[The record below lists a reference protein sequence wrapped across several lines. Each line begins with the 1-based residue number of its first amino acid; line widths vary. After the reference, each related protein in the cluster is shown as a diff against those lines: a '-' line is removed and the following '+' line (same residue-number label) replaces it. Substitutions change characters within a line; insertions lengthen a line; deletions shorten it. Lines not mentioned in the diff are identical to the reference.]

1 MAMIF
6 VNRDSQDLGQFTEQ
20 EISDG
25 LQSGR
30 FFPADLGWQEGMEN
44 WQPLST
50 FTNLPAPGS
59 ASPAIHPVPPASG
72 TACAGFQQPGMI
84 RFDECLNKAWECFK
98 VNWGLCVVAMLIFF
112 AISFAVQIPMQFAQ
126 RLFTNYAGHGAS
138 PQIGMLVIAGVVFF
152 FFYLLATGVSSI
164 LSAGFMY
171 FYITALRTKAN
182 IDQMF
187 AGFRASNW
195 IQILL
200 AGVVW
205 FAAIFVLALVV
216 LAPGIY
222 LTITTKSEIP
232 AIVSV
237 VILLLPIIYI
247 SVGVGFVFP
256 LIVDRGIGFWEAIT
270 TALKTVHGNW
280 FSAFGLL
287 ILVGL
292 VAMSGVILCCVGIL
306 ATAPLA
312 YMIWGQGY
320 RQLFGDPDSVR
331 VD

>member
-1 MAMIF
+1 MGMIF
-6 VNRDSQDLGQFTEQ
+6 VNRDRESLGQFTEQ
-20 EISDG
+20 EVSNG
-25 LQSGR
+25 LNSGNLR
-30 FFPADLGWQEGMEN
+30 PDDLAWQEGMES

-50 FTNLPAPGS
+50 FENLPPPGAAPVEIG
-59 ASPAIHPVPPASG
+59 VPERFKNLEPNRMK
-72 TACAGFQQPGMI
+72 PGKI
-84 RFDECLNKAWECFK
+84 RFDECLTKGWECFAK
-98 VNWGLCVVAMLIFF
+98 SWGICVVSTIVFF
-112 AISFAVQIPMQFAQ
+112 VLSLLVQLPMQFAQ
-126 RLFTNYAGHGAS
+126 ALMERYTGPKISGE
-138 PQIGMLVIAGVVFF
+138 PMLVVGLGVAFF
-152 FFYLLATGVSSI
+152 FFWAVGSAVSAI

-171 FYITALRTKAN
+171 FFITALRTKAN

-205 FAAIFVLALVV
+205 FAAVFVLALVV

-232 AIVSV
+232 VIVSA
-237 VILLLPIIYI
+237 VIFLVPIIYI
-247 SVGVGFVFP
+247 SVAIGFVFP

-280 FSAFGLL
+280 LSAFCLL
-287 ILVGL
+287 ILVAL
-292 VAMSGVILCCVGIL
+292 VAMSGVILCCVGML
-306 ATAPLA
+306 ATVPLGYLMWA
-312 YMIWGQGY
+312 QGY
-320 RQLFGDPDSVR
+320 RQLFGDPDSAR

>member
-1 MAMIF
+1 MGMIF
-6 VNRDSQDLGQFTEQ
+6 VNRDRESLGQFTEQ
-20 EISDG
+20 EISNA
-25 LQSGR
+25 LNSGKLL
-30 FFPADLGWQEGMEN
+30 PDDLAWQEGMES
-44 WQPLST
+44 WQPLSS
-50 FTNLPAPGS
+50 FENLPHPGAAPVEIG
-59 ASPAIHPVPPASG
+59 VPERFKNLEPNRMK
-72 TACAGFQQPGMI
+72 PGKI
-84 RFDECLNKAWECFK
+84 RFDECLTKGWECFAK
-98 VNWGLCVVAMLIFF
+98 NWGVCVVSTLVFFVLSLI
-112 AISFAVQIPMQFAQ
+112 VQLPMQFAQ
-126 RLFTNYAGHGAS
+126 ALLERYTGPKISGE
-138 PQIGMLVIAGVVFF
+138 PMLVVGLGVAFF
-152 FFYLLATGVSSI
+152 FFWAVGSAVSAI

>member
-1 MAMIF
+1 MGMIF
-6 VNRDSQDLGQFTEQ
+6 VNRDRESLGQFTEQ
-20 EISDG
+20 EISNA
-25 LQSGR
+25 LNSGKLL
-30 FFPADLGWQEGMEN
+30 PDDLAWQEGMES
-44 WQPLST
+44 WQPLSS
-50 FTNLPAPGS
+50 FENLPPPGAAPVEIG
-59 ASPAIHPVPPASG
+59 VPERFKNLEPNRMK
-72 TACAGFQQPGMI
+72 PGKI
-84 RFDECLNKAWECFK
+84 RFDECLTKGWECFAK
-98 VNWGLCVVAMLIFF
+98 NWGVCVVSTRVFFVLSLI
-112 AISFAVQIPMQFAQ
+112 VQLPMQFAQ
-126 RLFTNYAGHGAS
+126 ALLERYTGPKISGE
-138 PQIGMLVIAGVVFF
+138 PMLVVGLGVAFF
-152 FFYLLATGVSSI
+152 FFWAVGSAVSAI

>member
-1 MAMIF
+1 MGMIF
-6 VNRDSQDLGQFTEQ
+6 VNRDRESLGQFTEQ
-20 EISDG
+20 EVSNG
-25 LQSGR
+25 LNSGNLL
-30 FFPADLGWQEGMEN
+30 PDDLAWQEGMES

-50 FTNLPAPGS
+50 FENLPPPGAAPVQIG
-59 ASPAIHPVPPASG
+59 VPERFKNLDPNRMK
-72 TACAGFQQPGMI
+72 PGKI
-84 RFDECLNKAWECFK
+84 RFDECLTKGWESFAK
-98 VNWGLCVVAMLIFF
+98 NWGVCVVSTIVFF
-112 AISFAVQIPMQFAQ
+112 VLSLLVQLPMQFAQ
-126 RLFTNYAGHGAS
+126 ALMEHYTGPKISGE
-138 PQIGMLVIAGVVFF
+138 PMLVVGLGVAFF
-152 FFYLLATGVSSI
+152 FFWAVGSAVSAI

-171 FYITALRTKAN
+171 FFITALRTKAN

-205 FAAIFVLALVV
+205 FAAVFVLALVV

-232 AIVSV
+232 VIVSA
-237 VILLLPIIYI
+237 VIFLIPIIYV
-247 SVGVGFVFP
+247 SVAIGFVFP

-280 FSAFGLL
+280 FSALGLL

-292 VAMSGVILCCVGIL
+292 VAMSGVILCCIGML
-306 ATAPLA
+306 ATVPLG
-312 YMIWGQGY
+312 YLIWGQGY
-320 RQLFGDPDSVR
+320 RQLFGDPDSAR

>member
-1 MAMIF
+1 MGMIF
-6 VNRDSQDLGQFTEQ
+6 VNRDRESLGQFTEQ
-20 EISDG
+20 EISNA
-25 LQSGR
+25 LNSGKLL
-30 FFPADLGWQEGMEN
+30 ASDLAWTEGMES

-50 FTNLPAPGS
+50 FENLPPPGAAPVEIGI
-59 ASPAIHPVPPASG
+59 PERFKDFEPNRMK
-72 TACAGFQQPGMI
+72 PGKI
-84 RFDECLNKAWECFK
+84 RFDECLTKGWECFAK
-98 VNWGLCVVAMLIFF
+98 NWGVCVVSTIIFF
-112 AISFAVQIPMQFAQ
+112 VLSLIVQLPMQFAQ
-126 RLFTNYAGHGAS
+126 ALMERYTGPKISGE
-138 PQIGMLVIAGVVFF
+138 PMLVVGLGVAFF
-152 FFYLLATGVSSI
+152 FFWAVGSAVSAI

-171 FYITALRTKAN
+171 FFITALRTKAN

-205 FAAIFVLALVV
+205 FAAVFVLALVV
-216 LAPGIY
+216 LAPGIF
-222 LTITTKSEIP
+222 LSITTKSEIP

-237 VILLLPIIYI
+237 VILLIPIIYV
-247 SVGVGFVFP
+247 SVGIGFVFP

-292 VAMSGVILCCVGIL
+292 VAMSGIILCCVGML
-306 ATAPLA
+306 ATVPLG
-312 YMIWGQGY
+312 YLVWSQGY
-320 RQLFGDPDSVR
+320 RQLFGDPDSAG